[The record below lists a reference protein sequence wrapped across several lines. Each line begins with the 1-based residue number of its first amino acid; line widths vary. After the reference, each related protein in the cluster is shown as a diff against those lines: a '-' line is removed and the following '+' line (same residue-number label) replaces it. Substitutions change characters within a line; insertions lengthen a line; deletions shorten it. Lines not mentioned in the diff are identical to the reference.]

1 MENKPSQTNR
11 SVLFGVGGLAI
22 GLVIGLVVLG
32 WWLFPV
38 EWVDFSPEQMGPA
51 DQENYLRMAIDSL
64 SVNYNTT
71 AAVSRYQD
79 LGEDGPAI
87 LAMIQA
93 NPAPQSQTAVQAFS
107 ALVGVQPEITAQAA
121 GSGMRTILIV
131 LLILFLLALLGY
143 ILYILLFKRKA
154 PAETRTSL
162 AEFPPEMS
170 QPEAA
175 MDMEAGV
182 YEEEPGLLM
191 TEERV
196 EEFSAPE
203 TEIEVTEFEDE
214 GVEIPQVEEE
224 GMGTLAAGAGLVAAA
239 AVVAA
244 VGADEPQEAAPETD
258 AEAVESS
265 EGPVE
270 ILDDAGDAAALLAGS
285 AALAAEQKLA
295 DAEAVGADETSA
307 APVIDAHAEV
317 AAEEAVSTGVEA
329 IIPAALEYIEGIGPA
344 YAQKLKE
351 IGVNTPQQLLQW
363 GSNPRGRQA
372 IAERSEISGKLIL
385 KWVNQIDLYRI
396 KGIGSEYAE
405 LLEQSGVDTVIELAT
420 RNPGNLYQT
429 LVAVNEAK
437 KLVRKLPVLSQVE
450 DWIMQAKNLP
460 RIITY

>member
-51 DQENYLRMAIDSL
+51 DQEDYLRMAIDSL
-64 SVNYNTT
+64 SVNYDTT
-71 AAVSRYQD
+71 AAVSRYRD

-87 LAMIQA
+87 LAAIQA

-107 ALVGVQPEITAQAA
+107 ALVGAQPETTAQPA
-121 GSGMRTILIV
+121 GSGMRTFLIV
-131 LLILFLLALLGY
+131 LLILFLLALVGY
-143 ILYILLFKRKA
+143 ILYALLFKRKS
-154 PAETRTSL
+154 PSETRASS
-162 AEFPPEMS
+162 AEFPPEII

-182 YEEEPGLLM
+182 YAEEPGLLM

-214 GVEIPQVEEE
+214 EVEIPPVEEE

-239 AVVAA
+239 VVAA
-244 VGADEPQEAAPETD
+244 AGVDEPQEAAPEPD
-258 AEAVESS
+258 ATAVELS

-270 ILDDAGDAAALLAGS
+270 ILDEAGDAAALLAGS
-285 AALAAEQKLA
+285 AALAAEQKLT
-295 DAEAVGADETSA
+295 DVEAVEADETSA

-317 AAEEAVSTGVEA
+317 EAEEVVSTGVEA

-450 DWIMQAKNLP
+450 DWITQAKNLP

>member
-51 DQENYLRMAIDSL
+51 DQEDYLRMAIDSL
-64 SVNYNTT
+64 SVNYDTT

-87 LAMIQA
+87 LATIQG
-93 NPAPQSQTAVQAFS
+93 NPAPQSQAAVQAFS
-107 ALVGVQPEITAQAA
+107 ALVGAQPETTAQPT
-121 GSGMRTILIV
+121 GSGMRTFLIV
-131 LLILFLLALLGY
+131 LLILFLLALVGY
-143 ILYILLFKRKA
+143 ILYALLFKRKS
-154 PAETRTSL
+154 PSETRASS

-214 GVEIPQVEEE
+214 EVEIPPVEEE

-239 AVVAA
+239 AVAA
-244 VGADEPQEAAPETD
+244 GADEPQEAAPETD
-258 AEAVESS
+258 AEVVELS

-270 ILDDAGDAAALLAGS
+270 ILDEAGDAAALLVGS
-285 AALAAEQKLA
+285 AALAAEHKLT
-295 DAEAVGADETSA
+295 DVEAVDAVESSA
-307 APVIDAHAEV
+307 APVMDAHAEV
-317 AAEEAVSTGVEA
+317 EAKEVVSTGVEA

-450 DWIMQAKNLP
+450 DWITQAKNLP

>member
-1 MENKPSQTNR
+1 MEYKPSQTNR

-22 GLVIGLVVLG
+22 GLLIGLVVLG

-51 DQENYLRMAIDSL
+51 DQEDYLRMAIDSL
-64 SVNYNTT
+64 SVNYDTT

-87 LAMIQA
+87 LALIQA

-107 ALVGVQPEITAQAA
+107 ALVGAQPETAAQAA

-154 PAETRTSL
+154 PAETRASS
-162 AEFPPEMS
+162 AEFPPEVS
-170 QPEAA
+170 QPETA

-196 EEFSAPE
+196 DEFSAPE
-203 TEIEVTEFEDE
+203 TEIEVTEFEDAE
-214 GVEIPQVEEE
+214 VEIPQVEEE

-239 AVVAA
+239 VVAA
-244 VGADEPQEAAPETD
+244 AGADESQEVAPETD
-258 AEAVESS
+258 AVAVESF

-270 ILDDAGDAAALLAGS
+270 ILDEAGDAAALLAVS
-285 AALAAEQKLA
+285 AALAADQKLA
-295 DAEAVGADETSA
+295 DVEAVDADETSA
-307 APVIDAHAEV
+307 APVIDARAEV
-317 AAEEAVSTGVEA
+317 EAEEVVFTGVEA
-329 IIPAALEYIEGIGPA
+329 IIPAALDYIEGIGPA

-450 DWIMQAKNLP
+450 DWITQAKNLP